1 MFKTGIGIEMR
12 PFIKGR
18 QLILG
23 GAKIDYPMG
32 LEGNSDADV
41 LCHAIIDALLGASN
55 LGEMHELFPEDDI
68 KYKDIS
74 GLRLLELV
82 NLKLARISFAVENI
96 DVILVCSEID
106 LAPYKT
112 YMLLNLSHAMKI
124 DSSMIS
130 IKQSNSFFQLVP
142 QFKDGISAFA
152 VSTLIDISEP
162 EEDEEEAGSEEDYY
176 E

>member
-1 MFKTGIGIEMR
+1 MFKTGIGIDMR
-12 PFIKGR
+12 RFIEGR
-18 QLILG
+18 KLILA
-23 GAKIDYPMG
+23 GAEIDYTLG

-41 LCHAIIDALLGASN
+41 LSHAIIDALLGASN
-55 LGEMHELFPEDDI
+55 LGETDELFPEDDI

-82 NLKLARISFAVENI
+82 NLRLARISFAIENI
-96 DVILVCSEID
+96 DVILSCSEVD

-112 YMLLNLSHAMKI
+112 YMLLNLSHALKI

-130 IKQSNSFFQLVP
+130 LKQSHSFFHLLP
-142 QFKDGISAFA
+142 QFKDGIAAFA
-152 VSTLIDISEP
+152 VCTLIDIS
-162 EEDEEEAGSEEDYY
+162 DVEEEEEESSSEEEYY

>member
-1 MFKTGIGIEMR
+1 MFKTGIGIAMR
-12 PFIKGR
+12 PFVKGR

-23 GAKIDYPMG
+23 GAKIDHPMG
-32 LEGNSDADV
+32 LEGNSYADV
-41 LCHAIIDALLGASN
+41 LCYAIIDALLGASN
-55 LGEMHELFPEDDI
+55 LGEMNELFPEDDI

-82 NLKLARISFAVENI
+82 NLKLARISFAIENI
-96 DVILVCSEID
+96 DVILACSEID

-112 YMLLNLSHAMKI
+112 YMLLNLSHALKI

-130 IKQSNSFFQLVP
+130 LKQSGSFFHLVP
-142 QFKDGISAFA
+142 EFKKGISAFA
-152 VSTLIDISEP
+152 VCTIIDMSEP
-162 EEDEEEAGSEEDYY
+162 EEEEEESSSEEEYY